1 MIAALLVIYLFVVIV
16 MIGAILIQQPRGGGL
31 SATFGG
37 TSSMESILG
46 VRGAPTFFT
55 KLTAVLGALFL
66 ILSLTL
72 SFLHSP
78 VREPRSAIERAVQQ
92 QGGGLNLPPV
102 TPPQTP
108 SQQPSPTGE

>member
-1 MIAALLVIYLFVVIV
+1 MIAALLILYLFVVIV

-78 VREPRSAIERAVQQ
+78 ARQTSSAIEKVVRQQ
-92 QGGGLNLPPV
+92 AGGLNLPPV
-102 TPPQTP
+102 TPPQAP
-108 SQQPSPTGE
+108 PQQPSPTGE

>member
-1 MIAALLVIYLFVVIV
+1 MIGVLVFIYLLVVLI

-37 TSSMESILG
+37 TSSMENILG

-66 ILSLTL
+66 ILSLLL

-78 VREPRSAIERAVQQ
+78 VRQPGSAIERAVKKQQ
-92 QGGGLNLPPV
+92 ALNLPPV
-102 TPPQTP
+102 APPQET
-108 SQQPSPTGE
+108 QGGGQ